1 MSVFRPLPLLFVL
14 SMQAAGAGEPHW
26 VASWGASA
34 QARWDDSFVLPPG
47 VPASFERQSVRDV
60 VRLSVGGKRLRI
72 VLSNRYGAAPLRV
85 GAMRVAL
92 AGDGAALV
100 AGSSRAVTFGG
111 SASASAAPG
120 ALLVSDPVDLPA
132 GALARLAVT
141 SYYPAPTP
149 VSTFHW
155 GAQQT
160 PYLVPGDATAA
171 ADLQAAAR
179 FPGRAFLTAVL
190 VEAPAATRSVVV
202 LGDSITDGNGS
213 SPDQDRRWTDVLA
226 QRLAPAGVG
235 VVNAGISGARL
246 LGDRMGANA
255 LARFDQDVLAQP
267 GVAGVIVMMGINDIG
282 WPGSPFAPG
291 DAAMGAAQVIDA
303 LRQLIARARTHNLRI
318 VGATLL
324 PFEGALAGTPFEG
337 HYSPAKEAVR
347 QRVNRWILGSG
358 EFDAVF
364 DADAVLRDPA
374 QPSRL
379 RADYDSGDHLHP
391 GDAGYRALAQ
401 ALDLRALMGSGA
413 GPTHFSGFAHART
426 AKARKKTPERLN
438 SQGF

>member
-1 MSVFRPLPLLFVL
+1 MLAFRTLPLLFAL
-14 SMQAAGAGEPHW
+14 SIPAAAAEPHW
-26 VASWGASA
+26 VASWGASP
-34 QARWDDSFVLPPG
+34 QARWDDSFILPAG

-72 VLSNRYGAAPLRV
+72 VLSNRYGATPLRV
-85 GAMRVAL
+85 GEMRVAL
-92 AGDGAALV
+92 AGEGAALV

-111 SASASAAPG
+111 SVHASAAPG
-120 ALLVSDPVDLPA
+120 AVLVSDAVDLPA
-132 GALARLAVT
+132 GALARLAIT
-141 SYYPAPTP
+141 TYYPAPTP

-155 GAQQT
+155 GGQQM
-160 PYLVPGDATAA
+160 PYLVGGNATAA
-171 ADLQAAAR
+171 ADLPAAAR
-179 FPGRAFLTAVL
+179 FAGRAFLNSVL
-190 VEAPAATRSVVV
+190 VEAPAAARSVVV

-213 SPDQDRRWTDVLA
+213 SPDRDRRWTDVLA

-267 GVAGVIVMMGINDIG
+267 GVSSVIIMMGINDIG

-291 DAAMGAAQVIDA
+291 DAAMNAQPVVEA
-303 LRQLIARARTHNLRI
+303 LRQLIARARAHQLRV
-318 VGATLL
+318 VGATLI

-337 HYSPAKEAVR
+337 HYSPAKDAVR
-347 QRVNRWILGSG
+347 RRVNRWILDSG

-374 QPSRL
+374 RPSRM
-379 RADYDSGDHLHP
+379 RAEFDSGDHLHP

-401 ALDLRALMGSGA
+401 ALDLQALMGKK
-413 GPTHFSGFAHART
+413 RT
-426 AKARKKTPERLN
+426 RR
-438 SQGF
+438 

>member
-1 MSVFRPLPLLFVL
+1 MSGLRALPVLLLFSV
-14 SMQAAGAGEPHW
+14 QAAAASPPHW
-26 VASWGASA
+26 VASWGASP
-34 QARWDDSFVLPPG
+34 QARWDQSFVLPVG
-47 VPASFERQSVRDV
+47 VPASFEQQSVRDV
-60 VRLSVGGKRLRI
+60 VRLSVGGKRMRI
-72 VLSNRYGAAPLRV
+72 VLSNRYGATPLQV
-85 GAMRVAL
+85 GEMRVAL
-92 AGDGAALV
+92 AGDGAAV
-100 AGSSRAVTFGG
+100 MGRSRAVTFGG
-111 SASASAAPG
+111 SANASAAPG
-120 ALLVSDPVDLPA
+120 AVMVSDPVDLPA
-132 GALARLAVT
+132 GALARLAIT
-141 SYYPAPTP
+141 TYYPAHTP

-155 GAQQT
+155 GGQQT
-160 PYLVPGDATAA
+160 PYLANGNATAA
-171 ADLQAAAR
+171 PDLPAAVR

-190 VEAPAATRSVVV
+190 VDAPAATRSVVV

-213 SPDQDRRWTDVLA
+213 SPDRDRRWTDALA
-226 QRLAPAGVG
+226 RRLAPSGVG

-267 GVAGVIVMMGINDIG
+267 GVASVIVMMGINDIG
-282 WPGSPFAPG
+282 WPGSPFAPR
-291 DAAMGAAQVIDA
+291 DAAVSAEQVIA
-303 LRQLIARARTHNLRI
+303 AYRQLIARARSHNLRI

-347 QRVNRWILGSG
+347 QHVNRWIVGSG

-374 QPSRL
+374 RPSRM

-401 ALDLRALMGSGA
+401 ALDVSALMGNSGR
-413 GPTHFSGFAHART
+413 GIEPDGAR
-426 AKARKKTPERLN
+426 RRPRR
-438 SQGF
+438 

>member
-1 MSVFRPLPLLFVL
+1 MVVFRTLPLLFAL
-14 SMQAAGAGEPHW
+14 SVPAAAVTPTHW
-26 VASWGASA
+26 IASWGASP
-34 QARWDDSFVLPPG
+34 QARWDDSFILPVG

-72 VLSNRYGAAPLRV
+72 VLSNRYGAAPLAV

-92 AGDGAALV
+92 AGDGAA
-100 AGSSRAVTFGG
+100 AIGSGRAVTFGG
-111 SASASAAPG
+111 SAHASAAPG
-120 ALLVSDPVDLPA
+120 AVLVSDPVDLPA
-132 GALARLAVT
+132 GALARLAIT
-141 SYYPAPTP
+141 TYYPAPTP

-155 GAQQT
+155 GGQQR
-160 PYLVPGDATAA
+160 PYLVSGNATAA
-171 ADLQAAAR
+171 ADLPAAAR
-179 FPGRAFLTAVL
+179 FEGRAFLATVL
-190 VEAPAATRSVVV
+190 VEAPAAARSVVV

-226 QRLAPAGVG
+226 QRLAPSGVG

-267 GVAGVIVMMGINDIG
+267 GVASVIVMMGINDIG
-282 WPGSPFAPG
+282 WPGSPFAPR
-291 DAAMGAAQVIDA
+291 DEAMSAERVIDA
-303 LRQLIARARTHNLRI
+303 LRQLIARARAHDLRI
-318 VGATLL
+318 VGATLI

-347 QRVNRWILGSG
+347 QRVNRWILDGG

-374 QPSRL
+374 RPSRM
-379 RADYDSGDHLHP
+379 RAEFDSGDHLHP
-391 GDAGYRALAQ
+391 GDAGYRALAH
-401 ALDLRALMGSGA
+401 ALDLAGLMGKK
-413 GPTHFSGFAHART
+413 RT
-426 AKARKKTPERLN
+426 RR
-438 SQGF
+438 